1 MPLDDHLEGR
11 PFLNPQSGREGAD
24 WAKAMQLAFTRDMLR
39 REPAHAPVLPY
50 TQEESMQAVNG
61 LFLHA
66 LHSDRSLCVQRSG
79 RLFLPFTTQL
89 ANTSSFAQVT
99 KDLRDRQAEVWGLL

>member
-1 MPLDDHLEGR
+1 
-11 PFLNPQSGREGAD
+11 
-24 WAKAMQLAFTRDMLR
+24 MQLAFTRDMLR

-61 LFLHA
+61 LFLDLHA
-66 LHSDRSLCVQRSG
+66 LHSDGSLWVQRSG